1 MNRQDRPVD
10 LRSDTVTLPT
20 PAMRRAM
27 SEAQVGD
34 DVFGEDPTVNALEA
48 RAAEIA
54 GKEAALYVP
63 SGTMG
68 NQIAVAVHTS
78 PGQEVVCEEH
88 SHIMLYE
95 MGTLARF
102 SGCLARPIPTDDG
115 RLTWERIRSNIRG
128 HSDHYCGTGL
138 IEVENT
144 HNYAGGR
151 VYALDTL
158 REIGANAR
166 TAGIPVHMDGARVF
180 HAAAALDVPLRSIAD
195 TADSLTF
202 CLSKGLGAPV
212 GSLLTGS
219 LTFIAEAR
227 RMRKA
232 LGGGMRQAG
241 VLAAA
246 GLVALEQSPANIPAV
261 HADARFLADSLAGI
275 PGIAI
280 EPETVETNIVFF
292 DITGTGLSNDH
303 FLQSLRDG
311 GILALSLGPGR
322 IRMVTHQDLE
332 RADCERAIAAIER
345 TCGVPALAG

>member
-27 SEAQVGD
+27 SEARVGD

-48 RAAEIA
+48 RAAEIS

-102 SGCLARPIPTDDG
+102 SGCLARPIPAHDG

-158 REIGANAR
+158 REIAANAR
-166 TAGIPVHMDGARVF
+166 NAGIPVHMDGARVF

-219 LTFIAEAR
+219 RTFIAEAR

-246 GLVALEQSPANIPAV
+246 GLVALEQSPPNIPAV
-261 HADARFLADSLAGI
+261 HTDARFLADSLAAI

-303 FLQSLRDG
+303 FLQSLRDE

-345 TCGVPALAG
+345 TCGVPSLAG